1 MSDTM
6 PHDIE
11 WVLNEM
17 CDGANKS
24 LNGGDP
30 DPILCKYG
38 QKWKD
43 FVKDS
48 IWTIHSD
55 AFWTYP
61 HDFRYTQSLIQAPHI
76 SNTFE
81 TGQNLGKIK

>member
-61 HDFRYTQSLIQAPHI
+61 HDFRYTYMFGFFQRSSIFLH
-76 SNTFE
+76 S
-81 TGQNLGKIK
+81 K

>member
-48 IWTIHSD
+48 ILLCHCFINNAHQSFLTILSKRIGFD
-55 AFWTYP
+55 VVNE
-61 HDFRYTQSLIQAPHI
+61 L
-76 SNTFE
+76 
-81 TGQNLGKIK
+81 